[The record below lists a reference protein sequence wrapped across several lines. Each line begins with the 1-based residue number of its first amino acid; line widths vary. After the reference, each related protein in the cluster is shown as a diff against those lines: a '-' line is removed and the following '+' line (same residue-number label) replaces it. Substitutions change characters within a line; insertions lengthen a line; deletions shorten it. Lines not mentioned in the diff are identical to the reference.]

1 MAFMRS
7 LVFLVIGLIA
17 VAINGSAFAQGYVIT
32 TPGQTITTVHPT
44 PNGYTVV
51 TPGQSITNVYRTP
64 NGYTVVTPGQ
74 SITNIKPSPSPF
86 QQRKLFGNDDD
97 D

>member
-1 MAFMRS
+1 MRS
-7 LVFLVIGLIA
+7 LVYIVIGLMA
-17 VAINGSAFAQGYVIT
+17 VATNGNALAQGYVIT

-51 TPGQSITNVYRTP
+51 TPGQSITNIYETP

-74 SITNIKPSPSPF
+74 SITNINRSPSSF
-86 QQRKLFGNDDD
+86 QQRNLFGNDDD